1 VSDTLIDPKKFPGLS
16 ITKYAFLLQK
26 DLKRL
31 SQFKNKEHQYIYV
44 RRYDFGTTLSDL
56 LLFVDIN
63 DRKWRKHVP
72 FLEWIADGKT
82 DEERY
87 AYRSSYGKCK
97 VTAVGDLDGDGDDD
111 LVISIITAEGR
122 GAKKEKVAKLLNQG
136 LFDGN
141 DVYVRLSKEYKRIL
155 SEGVL

>member
-1 VSDTLIDPKKFPGLS
+1 VSDTLIDPKKISELS
-16 ITKYAFLLQK
+16 IAQYALLLEK

-31 SQFKNKEHQYIYV
+31 SQFKNKEHKYIYV

-72 FLEWIADGKT
+72 FMELIADGKT

-122 GAKKEKVAKLLNQG
+122 GVKKEKVAKLLNQG
-136 LFDGN
+136 LFQGS
-141 DVYVRLSKEYKRIL
+141 DVHVILPKEYKRIL